1 MQKSPALIRSGR
13 LLLYSNS
20 PKTSS
25 HEAGGFTGQRNA
37 ISQRTSFGRILY
49 WPVSRQLD
57 HRRPKRRAMRDCR
70 RPTDGAFRIG
80 SERHVERTGRP

>member
-25 HEAGGFTGQRNA
+25 HEGGWIHRPA
-37 ISQRTSFGRILY
+37 ECHISAHELRQNSLLAR
-49 WPVSRQLD
+49 SRQLD